1 MILNV
6 CRGNPLLSALISEIT
21 YVSIEN
27 FKIGKEEI

>member
-6 CRGNPLLSALISEIT
+6 CCGNLLFFVLILEII